1 MDDEQPGIPPFPVP
15 DLDIAGLRIDPRIY
29 FAKAAQ
35 PPAPKTVPAGP
46 APPDDALEEIAEDM
60 EDVIQR
66 LGRLERQSQETASAV
81 ASLRDTVAEHSSY
94 QYRLVES
101 VRSDLAESR
110 KGLAL
115 RSVFDPTALALDQLE
130 AVRKG
135 FDPEKEQAIYGQ
147 VSAATSTLS
156 NLLQSFG
163 FTRFAPDMGTPFDP
177 ARMQCLGYAQGQP
190 GVVLQV
196 LQPGYMAGE
205 MLVRPAGVLIADP
218 ERKADARPTS
228 RESEEE
234 SCTK

>member
-1 MDDEQPGIPPFPVP
+1 MDDERPGIPPFPVP
-15 DLDIAGLRIDPRIY
+15 DLDLAGLRIDPRIN
-29 FAKAAQ
+29 FAKAVQ
-35 PPAPKTVPAGP
+35 PPAPEAAPARP

-66 LGRLERQSQETASAV
+66 LGRLERQSQETALAV
-81 ASLRDTVAEHSSY
+81 TALRDIVAEHSSY

-101 VRSDLAESR
+101 VRNDLADSR

-130 AVRKG
+130 AILKG

-163 FTRFAPDMGTPFDP
+163 FTRVAPDVGAPFDP

-196 LQPGYMAGE
+196 LRPGYLAGE
-205 MLVRPAGVLIADP
+205 ILIRPSGVLIADP
-218 ERKADARPTS
+218 EPKADASPAS
-228 RESEEE
+228 QEGKEE

>member
-1 MDDEQPGIPPFPVP
+1 
-15 DLDIAGLRIDPRIY
+15 
-29 FAKAAQ
+29 
-35 PPAPKTVPAGP
+35 
-46 APPDDALEEIAEDM
+46 
-60 EDVIQR
+60 
-66 LGRLERQSQETASAV
+66 
-81 ASLRDTVAEHSSY
+81 
-94 QYRLVES
+94 
-101 VRSDLAESR
+101 VRNDLAESR

-130 AVRKG
+130 AIRRG

-163 FTRFAPDMGTPFDP
+163 FTRFAPDLGAPFDP

-196 LQPGYMAGE
+196 LRPGYLAGE

-218 ERKADARPTS
+218 ERKADARTAS
-228 RESEEE
+228 KEGEEE